1 MRRIAVVATIRDA
14 YIFTLTQLGSVIGL
28 IWVAMV
34 VLTVARF
41 FAFHRFYDAFIE
53 FMAGANPAQMGPV
66 LLMMLAYLM
75 AALLLYAVML
85 VGVVQLAMGT
95 RAAPSVIHFT
105 FGALEWRMFRAFF
118 AFVGL
123 MMLVSM
129 SILLAVDAVVAFVP
143 GAKLDQAAIGNVMA
157 LAMLAVG
164 MVLAARFLLL
174 LPAIAVQE
182 TGPALRRAWAL
193 SAGNF
198 WPLVAVLIGLFL
210 PLLVVFVLIDA
221 GMGER
226 GLAVA
231 GGSPQLQVAD
241 AIKHMQGTLP
251 ITCGLSF
258 LFSPLVV
265 GLLASASLSIW
276 RTLKAEPV
284 LDIAV

>member
-34 VLTVARF
+34 MLTVARF
-41 FAFHRFYDAFIE
+41 FVFHRFYDAFIE
-53 FMAGANPAQMGPV
+53 FMAGGNPAQMGPV
-66 LLMMLAYLM
+66 LLMMLAYLA

-85 VGVVQLAMGT
+85 VGVVQLVMGT
-95 RAAPSVIHFT
+95 RSAPSFIHFS

-123 MMLVSM
+123 MMLASM
-129 SILLAVDAVVAFVP
+129 SILLAVDAIVAVVP

-157 LAMLAVG
+157 LAMIAVG
-164 MVLAARFLLL
+164 MVMAARFLLL
-174 LPAIAVQE
+174 LPAIAVHE

-198 WPLVAVLIGLFL
+198 WPLVGVLIGLFL
-210 PLLVVFVLIDA
+210 PLLLVFVLIDA

-226 GLAVA
+226 GLAIA
-231 GGSPQLQVAD
+231 SGPPQLRAIA

-258 LFSPLVV
+258 FFSPLVV
-265 GLLASASLSIW
+265 GLFASASFSIW
-276 RTLKAEPV
+276 RTLKDEPV